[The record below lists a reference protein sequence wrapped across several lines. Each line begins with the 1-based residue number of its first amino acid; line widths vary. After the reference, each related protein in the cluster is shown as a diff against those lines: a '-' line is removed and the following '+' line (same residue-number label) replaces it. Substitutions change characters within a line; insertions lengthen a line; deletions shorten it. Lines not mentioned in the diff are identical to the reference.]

1 MKRTV
6 PILALLASL
15 LTIGVIA
22 FRLITGRSWIECLY
36 LAVVTLTTL
45 GNREP
50 APLGEAG
57 MIFVVVY
64 LLCGAGTLMFG
75 LTQLGQWIVSDELR
89 IALENRRMNQTIAKY
104 HDHMLVCGCGQM
116 GEIICRQLSKQG
128 RLFVAIDTDLER
140 LRELC
145 GPNSWSY
152 LHGDATDDEL
162 LKAAGIDRAGGL
174 ATVLSSDAAN
184 LYVVISAKRLNPDIA
199 IVARA
204 TENSAGDK
212 LRQVGAGH
220 VINPYQAGAVRMAR
234 LLIHS
239 GIDNLLEIVDGHHA
253 DLELA
258 EIPVSES
265 GPLAGQKISDS
276 GLQELGI
283 MVIAI
288 RRLDGSRRMP
298 VHGDDRLDQGDS
310 LLVVGQQE
318 AIQGLLTSAESA

>member
-6 PILALLASL
+6 PILALLATL
-15 LTIGVIA
+15 LTIGLIG
-22 FRLITGRSWIECLY
+22 FRLITGKGWVECLY

-57 MIFVVVY
+57 MLFVVIY

-89 IALENRRMNQTIAKY
+89 MVLENRRMHQTIAKY
-104 HDHMLVCGCGQM
+104 HDHMVICGCGQM
-116 GEIICRQLSKQG
+116 GEIICRQLSKLGQ
-128 RLFVAIDTDLER
+128 LFVVIDSDLDR

-145 GPNSWSY
+145 VSNDWSY

-162 LKAAGIDRAGGL
+162 LGKAGIDRAGGL
-174 ATVLSSDAAN
+174 ATVLPSDAAN
-184 LYVVISAKRLNPDIA
+184 LYVVISARLLNPELA

-204 TENSAGDK
+204 AENSAARK
-212 LRQVGAGH
+212 LQQAGAGH

-234 LLIHS
+234 LMVHS
-239 GIDNLLEIVDGHHA
+239 GIDHLLEIVDGRHA
-253 DLELA
+253 DLDLA
-258 EIPVSES
+258 EIPVSEH
-265 GPLAGQKISDS
+265 GPLADQVLSES

-288 RRLDGSRRMP
+288 NRLDGSRHMP
-298 VHGDDRLDQGDS
+298 VHGRDRINQGDS

-318 AIQGLLTSAESA
+318 AIQGLLAVANTA